1 MTRILTFI
9 ILLITFNSAKADC
22 PACWELR
29 KVEITMNS
37 GEVVTGY
44 LKWNELWLNDVVDT
58 AVWKNRFPESLLPYY
73 QNLGYKW
80 DLELITEVFIIK
92 NDSISEFIA
101 TKAACMGNLDYTRI
115 KSVRE
120 LDPEAK
126 KYHGIDEIQLLTQ
139 NEIDKLKTNPVAVY
153 YYDSSVFGTYFIS
166 YNPAITYKTLSEIN
180 EGNYTRK
187 VAELKAKGVIVYSFS
202 Y

>member
-1 MTRILTFI
+1 MKRILVLFI
-9 ILLITFNSAKADC
+9 LVFGFNTTQADC
-22 PACWELR
+22 LNCWELR

-44 LKWNELWLNDVVDT
+44 LKWNEIWLNDVLDT

-73 QNLGYKW
+73 QNLSYKW

-101 TKAACMGNLDYTRI
+101 TKAACVGNLDYTKI

-120 LDPEAK
+120 LDPTAK

-139 NEIDKLKTNPVAVY
+139 NEIDKLKTNPVAVF

-166 YNPAITYKTLSEIN
+166 YNPAITFKVLNEIN
-180 EGNYTRK
+180 EENYSRK
-187 VAELKAKGVIVYSFS
+187 VTELKAKGVIVYSFG